1 MYMTMQSKKWRLQ
14 DVLYVVFCDEQ
25 NRIYSGREKDRKKSK
40 KTFKKVLTK
49 RVVRGIIVKRSR
61 ETAKNKEL
69 RGSEWG
75 AGESAQDLEN

>member
-1 MYMTMQSKKWRLQ
+1 MCYILCFMMRRIEYIVVEKKI
-14 DVLYVVFCDEQ
+14 E
-25 NRIYSGREKDRKKSK
+25 KKSK

-69 RGSEWG
+69 RGSE
-75 AGESAQDLEN
+75 